1 MSIYNAKTL
10 FTGYKLGLKSDKV
23 FVGVPRQKLKED
35 CIVKHDKD
43 TMFIKRGTKPQT
55 RKRFDDKFVIDKKY
69 WLHYFIWKPDIK
81 EPEITQEDYQRSRQV
96 TFQALREGL
105 RQKGLIK

>member
-43 TMFIKRGTKPQT
+43 TMIVKKGTKPKT
-55 RKRFDDKFVIDKKY
+55 RKRFNDKFVIDKKY
-69 WLHYFIWKPDIK
+69 WLHYFIWKPEVK
-81 EPEITQEDYQRSRQV
+81 EPEITQEDFQRSN
-96 TFQALREGL
+96 QAKLDAL
-105 RQKGLIK
+105 KAALHK